1 MAAWL
6 AGAGGTLDARRTL
19 VVGLDTIGS
28 GAPVVLGAE
37 GGLWP
42 VRYRGADL
50 ALADRAASRS
60 GVALKRWRIG
70 GWTDPVLA
78 RLRGLPSLS
87 ILSVKDGGFP
97 NYHLPSDVPEHVDW
111 PCVAQCVDL
120 AEAAVAEIGGLVP
133 PFRVGLKQR
142 HDRGRF
148 GSPGFPRPA
157 PIQVTGPDYGIRAR
171 SLCGSLRASLPAF

>member
-42 VRYRGADL
+42 VRYRGTDL

-60 GVALKRWRIG
+60 GVALSAG
-70 GWTDPVLA
+70 GSAAGPILSLA

-97 NYHLPSDVPEHVDW
+97 NYHLAERRARARRLACVGAVRGPSRSGG
-111 PCVAQCVDL
+111 CRNR
-120 AEAAVAEIGGLVP
+120 GLVP
-133 PFRVGLKQR
+133 LLG
-142 HDRGRF
+142 
-148 GSPGFPRPA
+148 
-157 PIQVTGPDYGIRAR
+157 
-171 SLCGSLRASLPAF
+171 